1 MTLGKSLSVGYMSVS
16 CEARLLGLR
25 LPRVLNCDGKSV
37 KMTASEQIWRQAI
50 LPIKTTIEQVIQNLD
65 QTAIKIVLV
74 VNETGGLEGTIS
86 DGDVRRG
93 LLKGLDMNSPITSI
107 IHHDALVVPPELERE
122 LVKQLMVANKIQQIP
137 VVDEQHHVI
146 GLHLWDEMTTSP
158 ARSNLMVIMAG
169 GRGTRLSPHT
179 EDCPKPLLS
188 VAGKP
193 MLEHIIER
201 AKREGF
207 SHFVLAIHYLGHMIE
222 EYFGHGERLGVQ
234 IDYLREESPL
244 GTAGAL
250 GLMNPLPEA
259 PFVVTNGDVITDIRY
274 GELLDF
280 HTKHTAAA
288 TMAVRV
294 HEWQHPFGVVQTQGV
309 EIIGF
314 EEKPIA
320 RSHINA
326 GVYGLDPGVLNVLT
340 ADEYCDMPT
349 LFERLQAK
357 VQRTVAYPM
366 HEPWLDVGRP
376 DDLELANNR
385 GQSQLAQKHV
395 N

>member
-1 MTLGKSLSVGYMSVS
+1 M
-16 CEARLLGLR
+16 
-25 LPRVLNCDGKSV
+25 
-37 KMTASEQIWRQAI
+37 
-50 LPIKTTIEQVIQNLD
+50 
-65 QTAIKIVLV
+65 
-74 VNETGGLEGTIS
+74 VNEAGELQGTIS
-86 DGDVRRG
+86 DGDIRRG
-93 LLKGLDMNSPITSI
+93 LLRGLDLNSPIASV
-107 IHHDALVVPPELERE
+107 IHRNALVVPPEMGRDMIM
-122 LVKQLMVANKIQQIP
+122 QLMAANKIQQIP
-137 VVDEQHHVI
+137 VVNENRHVV
-146 GLHLWDEMTTSP
+146 GLHLWDEITTP
-158 ARSNLMVIMAG
+158 PVRPNLMVIMAG
-169 GRGTRLSPHT
+169 GMGTRLRPHT
-179 EDCPKPLLS
+179 ENCPKPLLS

-201 AKREGF
+201 ARLEGF

-222 EYFGHGERLGVQ
+222 DYFGNGERLGVR
-234 IDYLREESPL
+234 IDYLREQSPL

-250 GLMNPLPEA
+250 GLLNPRPDA

-280 HTKHTAAA
+280 HLRHDATA

-309 EIIGF
+309 EIVGF
-314 EEKPIA
+314 EEKPVA

-326 GVYGLDPGVLNVLT
+326 GVYALDPDALSALS
-340 ADEYCDMPT
+340 ADVHCDMPT

-357 VQRTVAYPM
+357 AKRTVAYPM

-376 DDLELANNR
+376 DDLNRANAEN
-385 GQSQLAQKHV
+385 G